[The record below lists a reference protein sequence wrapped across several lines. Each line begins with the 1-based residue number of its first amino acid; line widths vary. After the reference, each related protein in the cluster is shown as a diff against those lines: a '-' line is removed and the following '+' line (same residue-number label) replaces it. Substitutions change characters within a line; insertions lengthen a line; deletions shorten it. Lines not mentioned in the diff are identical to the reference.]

1 MLSSHLS
8 RASAL
13 LLGVAGFAF
22 VFAPRELLARLAPGT
37 PPTATWIGQLLGAA
51 LVGLVCLNW
60 FNRYTL
66 LGGIYARAVV
76 LANTM
81 FYVVGAL
88 SVFGASAALTA
99 TRPMAQGVAG
109 VLGVFAACYVWLL
122 FRGPLERDIAT
133 YRTTSSGESRG

>member
-37 PPTATWIGQLLGAA
+37 PATATWIGQLLGAA
-51 LVGLVCLNW
+51 LVGLGCLNW

-88 SVFGASAALTA
+88 SIIGASAALTA
-99 TRPMAQGVAG
+99 TRSMAQGVAG
-109 VLGVFAACYVWLL
+109 VLGVFAACYTWLL
-122 FRGPLERDIAT
+122 FRGPLERDVAT
-133 YRTTSSGESRG
+133 GQTTMRGES

>member
-8 RASAL
+8 RVSAL
-13 LLGVAGFAF
+13 FLGVAGFAF

-51 LVGLVCLNW
+51 LVGLGCLNW
-60 FNRYTL
+60 FNRHTL

-99 TRPMAQGVAG
+99 TRPMAQSVAG
-109 VLGVFAACYVWLL
+109 VLGVFAACYAWLL

-133 YRTTSSGESRG
+133 YRTTLGGESRG

>member
-1 MLSSHLS
+1 MLSSQLS

-22 VFAPRELLARLAPGT
+22 VFAPREMFALLAPGT
-37 PPTATWIGQLLGAA
+37 PRTAAWIGQLLGAA
-51 LVGLVCLNW
+51 LVGLGCLNW
-60 FNRYTL
+60 FNRHTL

-88 SVFGASAALTA
+88 SIFGTSAALTG
-99 TRPMAQGVAG
+99 TRPVAQAVAG
-109 VLGVFAACYVWLL
+109 VLGIFAVSYAWLL
-122 FRGPLERDIAT
+122 FRGPLERDLAT
-133 YRTTSSGESRG
+133 YRRTSGGES